1 MHSQDRQ
8 DIVLTFRTRLVEA
21 MQRLSLSKSALAK
34 AIQIDRSTLSQLLS
48 PENDRLPRVET
59 LASMAAVLQV
69 SLDWLLG
76 LSQEARLGADILQES
91 IEVAPSA
98 PLPVD
103 ENLRR
108 WHLEAVG
115 HKIRYT
121 PLTIPDLAKTEA
133 VLQHEYRNYQ
143 ARSPDQM
150 IAESQARLA
159 YSRMPDT
166 DVEIC
171 VARQALEE
179 FADGNGIWSGLSTQ
193 ARREQLTVLRD
204 LADELY
210 PRLRIFL
217 FDGLTHFAAPY
228 TIFGRQ
234 RAAVYIG
241 QMYFVFTTREHIRTL
256 STHFDDLVRAAV
268 VQSHEVALFM
278 NHLLPETPE

>member
-8 DIVLTFRTRLVEA
+8 DIVLTFRTRLLEA
-21 MQRLSLSKSALAK
+21 MDRLSLSKSALAK
-34 AIQIDRSTLSQLLS
+34 SISIDRSTLSQLLS

-59 LASMAAVLQV
+59 LAAMAAVLQV
-69 SLDWLLG
+69 SLDWLVG

-91 IEVAPSA
+91 VEIEPSA
-98 PLPVD
+98 QMPVD

-133 VLQHEYRNYQ
+133 VLQHEYRLYT

-171 VARQALEE
+171 VARQALED
-179 FADGNGIWSGLSTQ
+179 FAAGNGIWSGLPV
-193 ARREQLTVLRD
+193 ADRAEQLNALQE
-204 LADELY
+204 LAEELY

-256 STHFDDLVRAAV
+256 STHFDNLVRAAV
-268 VQSHEVALFM
+268 VQSHEVAPFM
-278 NHLLPETPE
+278 NKLLPESKG

>member
-21 MQRLSLSKSALAK
+21 MERLSLSKAALAK
-34 AIQIDRSTLSQLLS
+34 AISIDRSTLSQLLS

-69 SLDWLLG
+69 SLDWLVG

-133 VLQHEYRNYQ
+133 VLQHEYRLYQ

-171 VARQALEE
+171 VARQALED
-179 FADGNGIWSGLSTQ
+179 FADGNGIWSGLSNRD
-193 ARREQLTVLRD
+193 RREQLIVLRD

-234 RAAVYIG
+234 RAAVYMG

-256 STHFDDLVRAAV
+256 SQHFDDLVRAAV

-278 NHLLPETPE
+278 NHLLPEKPE

>member
-8 DIVLTFRTRLVEA
+8 DIVVTFRTRLVEA
-21 MQRLSLSKSALAK
+21 MERLSLSKSGLAK
-34 AIQIDRSTLSQLLS
+34 AISIDRSTLSQLLS

-69 SLDWLLG
+69 SLDWLVG

-133 VLQHEYRNYQ
+133 VLQHEYRLYQ

-171 VARQALEE
+171 VARQALED
-179 FADGNGIWSGLSTQ
+179 FAEGNGIWRGLSTRD
-193 ARREQLTVLRD
+193 RRDQLIVLRD

-256 STHFDDLVRAAV
+256 SQHFDDLVRAAV

-278 NHLLPETPE
+278 NHLVPEKPE